1 VKEVLVQKVDV
12 VLDILCARPWLVSTA
27 KLCHFLVNTCFV
39 ALGLSCPLTHT
50 VTEVRE
56 RRSRREEVAKSP
68 RGSCSN

>member
-1 VKEVLVQKVDV
+1 M
-12 VLDILCARPWLVSTA
+12 
-27 KLCHFLVNTCFV
+27 VNTCFV

-68 RGSCSN
+68 RGWCSN